1 LRTAVATAAA
11 FLIIALGA
19 TTTTAAAIT
28 VAEELHVF
36 TDDFQLVALLTVFV
50 LPGVELETAFD
61 IDGPSFAEVL
71 LGQFGLFAPEGDI
84 DKGGFFLALPIV
96 VLKIAIDGQTDVC
109 HGSAFGGEANLG
121 VAGEVPDQHDFVQI
135 GHNAAIVGA
144 RQAFEQPRI
153 LFCISPRTA
162 HGGMPRAM
170 TLNSTWTRILIFLV
184 GTWTV
189 VGMVMWWTEDQVS
202 HPEKVLTLMQAAPWV
217 ENPNLND
224 GLRSAYLE
232 RVIASQN
239 LLDFS
244 QRRQIREEGEAIL
257 QAFFDS
263 LSEQEQARY
272 ADGTV
277 EHHLKKVVN
286 ILEAMSPETRKSI
299 TARLRRE
306 TGGRGE
312 KTKSGENKPP
322 SDPAKPAGSVEG
334 EFDDMIGFGLEMQY
348 RDATP
353 AKKLEMAQM
362 LENMQAF
369 LQGFRR

>member
-1 LRTAVATAAA
+1 MRTAVATAAA
-11 FLIIALGA
+11 FLIIALA
-19 TTTTAAAIT
+19 ATTTAAAIT

-109 HGSAFGGEANLG
+109 HGSAFGGEANLR

>member
-1 LRTAVATAAA
+1 MRTAVATAAA
-11 FLIIALGA
+11 FLIIALA
-19 TTTTAAAIT
+19 TTTAAIA

-50 LPGVELETAFD
+50 LPSVELETAFD

-71 LGQFGLFAPEGDI
+71 LSELGLLAPESHI
-84 DKGGFFLALPIV
+84 HKGRFFLAFAVV

-162 HGGMPRAM
+162 HGGTPRAM

-217 ENPNLND
+217 QNPNLND

-232 RVIASQN
+232 RVIANQN

-244 QRRQIREEGEAIL
+244 QRRQIREEGEATL

-263 LSEQEQARY
+263 LSAQEQARY

-312 KTKSGENKPP
+312 KAKTKEDKTPTGPAP
-322 SDPAKPAGSVEG
+322 SAGSVEG
-334 EFDDMIGFGLEMQY
+334 EFDDMIGFGLEMQF